1 MKEYLTGISLC
12 AALLLAG
19 GCSNEN
25 DMTNSNGNPVPLT
38 VRATA
43 GSFEEVPETGKSD
56 APATRTPTEDGNTTT
71 FATGDAIGIFAIK
84 DGAIVDGIS
93 NSKLTYS
100 EGADGAAGSWNPEEG
115 TALYWYEGVS
125 YVAYYPYTDGITIN
139 ATKTTDE
146 IIASLGGNGKLQPAA
161 DQSAADG
168 SAYTA
173 SDLMTASAT

>member
-84 DGAIVDGIS
+84 TF
-93 NSKLTYS
+93 TY
-100 EGADGAAGSWNPEEG
+100 
-115 TALYWYEGVS
+115 
-125 YVAYYPYTDGITIN
+125 
-139 ATKTTDE
+139 
-146 IIASLGGNGKLQPAA
+146 
-161 DQSAADG
+161 
-168 SAYTA
+168 
-173 SDLMTASAT
+173 